1 MTMKRFYF
9 FVMMLC
15 SSVSLFAQ
23 ATDLVIDNQTPGW
36 LSSKINY
43 GDQMTVKNL
52 KVTGYI
58 NEADLKFLG
67 TLIQNR
73 NLYGRLDLSDANKIA
88 ETTKE
93 SDNEFKGNVFGLSEQ
108 KSIEYFSFPK
118 STTSISNFNA
128 NLTIDTLVVNTNMT
142 IFSQDCLLS
151 DCNHLIIGENIT
163 TIGAGCGYRI
173 NSSIDLPQSVKKI
186 SAGAFYN
193 KFVNLQKVNLIKQK
207 TFPNLEYIGWC
218 AFREMKQDGGVEE
231 NHSETLPDTLY
242 FPNIKTFNI
251 NAFEYKKGMHI
262 FLGDK
267 IEKFTYSDVAY
278 SANRAVSLK
287 DVYFHINKTN
297 GITLSSD
304 LISATI
310 YIPKGS
316 LDNWK
321 SSFNNVTFIEEER
334 PLEAITIDKNEIA
347 MEIGEKTQLS
357 VSFTPADADDKSI
370 VWSIE
375 DPAIA
380 SVNEEGLVTALSP
393 GKTIVTVKSVP
404 TGIQASCEIVVL
416 QHVTGVSMSVPS
428 LEMTKIGETHQ
439 LDVTVAPENAT
450 DKSVKWTSSNPS
462 VCTVTESGNVIAL
475 GYGTAIVIATTTDGS
490 FPATCVVNVIQPV
503 TIKAKN
509 ATRTYGEANP
519 TFEYSSEGAELVGT
533 PVITCEATETSPVG
547 EYPIVVTKGSVTN
560 SNDSYVNG
568 TLTITKAP
576 LKVSVGNYSRTKGED
591 NPEFTIDYDW
601 FKNGDDVS
609 VLLTKPTAYTTAT
622 KDSEAGEYPIYI
634 SGGDAQNYE
643 LFYTDGVLTVIA
655 STGIDSVVSSESKV
669 FDVYSIGGTKVRSKI
684 STLDNLPK
692 GVYIVNGK
700 KLVVK

>member
-23 ATDLVIDNQTPGW
+23 ATDLVVDNQTPGW

-52 KVTGYI
+52 KVTGYV
-58 NEADLKFLG
+58 NETDIEFLG
-67 TLIQNR
+67 TLINY
-73 NLYGRLDLSDANKIA
+73 NLRSIDMYDANAVNNSLAPEKNLFGDISGELSCLKLPNSLENA
-88 ETTKE
+88 K
-93 SDNEFKGNVFGLSEQ
+93 NLFGNSKV
-108 KSIEYFSFPK
+108 
-118 STTSISNFNA
+118 
-128 NLTIDTLVVNTNMT
+128 TIDTL
-142 IFSQDCLLS
+142 
-151 DCNHLIIGENIT
+151 
-163 TIGAGCGYRI
+163 Y
-173 NSSIDLPQSVKKI
+173 
-186 SAGAFYN
+186 
-193 KFVNLQKVNLIKQK
+193 
-207 TFPNLEYIGWC
+207 
-218 AFREMKQDGGVEE
+218 
-231 NHSETLPDTLY
+231 
-242 FPNIKTFNI
+242 FNI
-251 NAFEYKKGMHI
+251 PDLTQLSLGSGNLSIHHI
-262 FLGDK
+262 IFGDKVKIIPMVFQNCDK
-267 IEKFTYSDVAY
+267 IESFTFHPNTLSIAETAFWYCT
-278 SANRAVSLK
+278 SLS
-287 DVYFHINKTN
+287 KTN
-297 GITLSSD
+297 IGELKKLYSLGENAFIGCYNYPSDTLVIPNSLIELNLKSFRFKPKQHIFISSST
-304 LISATI
+304 LKLNNNFELNYNNAYYISKNVDNLYLHMESKTPPLFSSTLPSSYTVYVPKGAKPAYMNDKHWNKATI
-310 YIPKGS
+310 
-316 LDNWK
+316 
-321 SSFNNVTFIEEER
+321 IEVEN
-334 PLEAITIDKNEIA
+334 PLKNIELSEQIKI
-347 MEIGEKTQLS
+347 MENKEKYQFS
-357 VSFTPADADDKSI
+357 VSFTPADADDKSV

-380 SVNEEGLVTALSP
+380 TVNEEGLVTALSP
-393 GKTIVTVKSVP
+393 GKTKVTVTSVP

-428 LEMTKIGETHQ
+428 LEMTKIGETYQ

-490 FPATCVVNVIQPV
+490 FPAACVVNVIQPV

-634 SGGDAQNYE
+634 SGGEAQNYE

-700 KLVVK
+700 KLVVQ